1 MKNIVEN
8 TQQDHELAEK
18 IAKLLNEGTQQLDVG
33 TAARLLEAR
42 KNALG
47 HFNEQPQPAWTLELA
62 TQGASRLVEPFSDM
76 RTWAVLLALLFT
88 LAGAMTWQA
97 FSTQGSE
104 IADLD
109 EGLLTSELPIN
120 AYLDRS
126 IDSWLKRPAP

>member
-1 MKNIVEN
+1 MKVTTEN

-18 IAKLLNEGTQQLDVG
+18 IARLLSEGTQQLDAG

-42 KNALG
+42 KQALG
-47 HFNEQPQPAWTLELA
+47 HFNEQPQESWTLELA
-62 TQGASRLVEPFSDM
+62 GRDALRLVEPFNHI

-88 LAGAMTWQA
+88 LAGAITWQS

-104 IADLD
+104 IADVD